1 MIACPVFESGVKYIE
16 LKRHE
21 PIEEVLPGRSG
32 FHSVQDDEEIG
43 AFGRSLVEKAEAREA
58 CEA

>member
-1 MIACPVFESGVKYIE
+1 MIACPVFESNVKYIE
-16 LKRHE
+16 LKWYE

-43 AFGRSLVEKAEAREA
+43 AFG
-58 CEA
+58 